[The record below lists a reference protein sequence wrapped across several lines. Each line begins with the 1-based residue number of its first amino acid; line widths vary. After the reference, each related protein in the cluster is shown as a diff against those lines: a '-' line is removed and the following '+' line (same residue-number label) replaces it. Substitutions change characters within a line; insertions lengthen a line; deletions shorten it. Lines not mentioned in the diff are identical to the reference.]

1 MNNQHDL
8 LGGERRMEGGDELT
22 WVNRVPV
29 DPATCKESGSVGKF
43 LVLIMVGRL
52 CVKDSRSWGQCF

>member
-22 WVNRVPV
+22 LDPWV
-29 DPATCKESGSVGKF
+29 PAT
-43 LVLIMVGRL
+43 LVRNLVQLGNFWFSSWQGGG
-52 CVKDSRSWGQCF
+52 VSRS

>member
-1 MNNQHDL
+1 
-8 LGGERRMEGGDELT
+8 MEGGDELT
-22 WVNRVPV
+22 WVNWVPV